1 MKEFYRREAAQE
13 EAGTMYCLELPQ
25 NADGKKY
32 CIDSGFSGN
41 HARFI
46 NHSVSLGLVFTASQQ
61 IFEMRSLI
69 KSGQKFLDRTK
80 ILI

>member
-25 NADGKKY
+25 NAEGKTY

-46 NHSVSLGLVFTASQQ
+46 NHSVSLGLIFTVGQMRLNADITVPASTRAAQDEQ
-61 IFEMRSLI
+61 NF
-69 KSGQKFLDRTK
+69 
-80 ILI
+80 